1 MRIRLVALGLLFA
14 LVLGSMI
21 AVNYLHSTPSITSSP
36 VVIASRSPALA
47 SQPPVMTVNFA
58 SQEQRGALG
67 SYCWDGCSDTY
78 LLIPAQPITVP
89 LSAEIE
95 FKISE
100 PVAPHRLLVTLFL
113 VNASEYVP
121 WSDPN
126 FIALGARSEVARAAV
141 SPATR
146 FEFHMPDR
154 AGDYALSVF
163 GEWQTG
169 DSYGPDASYGFHIV
183 VSDSAR

>member
-1 MRIRLVALGLLFA
+1 MRIRLMALGLLFA
-14 LVLGSMI
+14 LTIGAMI
-21 AVNYLHSTPSITSSP
+21 AVNRLHSTPSIPASP
-36 VVIASRSPALA
+36 VAIASTRPALG
-47 SQPPVMTVNFA
+47 SQPAVITANYA
-58 SQEQRGALG
+58 GQEQHGALG
-67 SYCWDGCSDTY
+67 SYWSGCADSY
-78 LLIPAQPITVP
+78 LLIPTQPITVP

-100 PVAPHRLLVTLFL
+100 HVAPHRLLVTLFL
-113 VNASEYVP
+113 VDGSEHVP

-126 FIALGARSEVARAAV
+126 FLALGAQSEFARAAPR
-141 SPATR
+141 PATG
-146 FEFHMPDR
+146 FEFPMPDR

-169 DSYGPDASYGFHIV
+169 DSCGPDASYGFHIV